1 MMDIKT
7 AFNVIPSGIIDGECE
22 KILINKFTRDN
33 KNDQLHISEFI
44 IMGKDGSI
52 SGIYDEKNANM
63 FFVALQ
69 IYATTGLKPEEIFS
83 FNFFDFELE

>member
-7 AFNVIPSGIIDGECE
+7 AFNVVPSGIVDGECE

-33 KNDQLHISEFI
+33 KNDQLHISEFM
-44 IMGKDGSI
+44 IMDRDGSI

-69 IYATTGLKPEEIFS
+69 IYATGLEPEEIFA
-83 FNFFDFELE
+83 FDFFDFELE